1 MSETVRA
8 FSVFLNGRKV
18 GQFTGGSFKVSSG
31 DEPNYGDNN
40 GVVVYSDGII
50 ETKVTMK
57 TYEPVDG
64 IDFDI
69 EAALLAKQDLP
80 CAFTRINGKVQQ
92 VTMRPLDCSW
102 DTEWKSGKLDGTYEF
117 GGSAPQPL

>member
-31 DEPNYGDNN
+31 DEPHYGDNN
-40 GVVVYSDGII
+40 GVVVYSEGII

-80 CAFTRINGKVQQ
+80 CAFTLINGKIQQ
-92 VTMRPLDCSW
+92 CVMRPLDCSW
-102 DTEWKSGKLDGTYEF
+102 DTEWKNGKLDGQYEF
-117 GGSAPQPL
+117 GGSAPRPV